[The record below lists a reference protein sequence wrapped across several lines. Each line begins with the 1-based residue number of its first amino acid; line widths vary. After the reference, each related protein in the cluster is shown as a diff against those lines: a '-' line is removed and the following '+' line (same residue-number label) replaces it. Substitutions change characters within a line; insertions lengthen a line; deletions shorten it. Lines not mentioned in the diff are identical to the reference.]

1 MPPNPGLRCFVAL
14 NLPGPVCAEALRA
27 QNQLR
32 QLNVFQG
39 RFTALENIHL
49 TLKFLGE
56 ITPDQV
62 TEVAMRLQ
70 TIAMPSFTVK
80 LGGAGQFAPRIIW
93 LQLIGSDPLQQQVD
107 KALTPLFPPEAR
119 FMGHI
124 TIARVK
130 KTRQPRVLA
139 EALQALTPSPNAA
152 EVTSF
157 SIRQSTLNPDGPKY
171 EPLHHFPLAIPPTQP
186 DIPPATQS
194 DPLPPIPHP
203 DTPPAD
209 AQPP

>member
-1 MPPNPGLRCFVAL
+1 MPPHPRLRCFVAL
-14 NLPGPVCAEALRA
+14 NLPEPVCAEALRV
-27 QNQLR
+27 QDQLR
-32 QLNVFQG
+32 QLNVIQG

-62 TEVAMRLQ
+62 TDVAMRLQ
-70 TIAMPSFTVK
+70 TIAMPSFAVK
-80 LGGAGQFAPRIIW
+80 LGRAGQFSPRIIW
-93 LQLIGSDPLQQQVD
+93 LQLIGSDTLQQQVD

-139 EALQALTPSPNAA
+139 EALQALTPSPNASYA
-152 EVTSF
+152 TSF
-157 SIRQSTLNPDGPKY
+157 SLRQSILNPEGPKY
-171 EPLHHFPLAIPPTQP
+171 EPLHHFPLAIPSTQP

-194 DPLPPIPHP
+194 APLPPIPHP
-203 DTPPAD
+203 DSPPSD
-209 AQPP
+209 APPP